1 MRKRL
6 MALTLSVSMI
16 LSGVNFINTSQV
28 NAAETVETIL
38 EKVGDTYTL
47 ENYVTSLKEAQEI
60 QKRYF
65 ENGIKKYKITVD
77 EDVD

>member
-60 QKRYF
+60 
-65 ENGIKKYKITVD
+65 
-77 EDVD
+77 